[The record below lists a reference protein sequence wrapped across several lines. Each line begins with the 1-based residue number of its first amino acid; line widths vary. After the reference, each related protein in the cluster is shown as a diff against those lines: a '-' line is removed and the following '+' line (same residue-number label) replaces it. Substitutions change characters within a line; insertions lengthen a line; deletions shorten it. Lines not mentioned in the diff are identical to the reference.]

1 MGSKYTFSPQSA
13 RESIFCHAKLDELFL
28 RLMHPFSGP
37 NLAMILLMNK
47 TWLLSIL
54 TISLVLLGIQKSH
67 ELKSLSPYF
76 KADPVIK
83 LKSFTEA
90 RSRLPKEDLEHL
102 KLWESMITG
111 RSAPLSRLLKEKYK
125 SLGLNHL
132 FTPSGFHLS
141 AVLFP
146 FLKLLKSRYH
156 LFVLILLGTSLY
168 FVPGLTALKRMLTIK
183 AHQEVFG
190 LHFGFCLALIAD
202 MLFGSFQE
210 GALSFT
216 YSFLFIG
223 IIYSGLQGF
232 SLIIW
237 FFIAQIILAYFQN
250 ADISPL
256 ILLASPVLNLC
267 FGLAMPLLFLLAFP
281 LWDWQLFSGIQIIK
295 VLQYLVSFFSSL
307 SIKFPLMEIHF
318 MILVCVGFLVFRK
331 YKWAL
336 VTFVLLSGSL
346 NLDRESIPSMTSKEF
361 SPQGDI
367 VETFYREEDV
377 LIYFRDGKCKMK
389 LVQGF
394 WFENC
399 SPVRRSSRRKKIS

>member
-1 MGSKYTFSPQSA
+1 MVFMK
-13 RESIFCHAKLDELFL
+13 
-28 RLMHPFSGP
+28 
-37 NLAMILLMNK
+37 K
-47 TWLLSIL
+47 TWLLGIL
-54 TISLVLLGIQKSH
+54 FLSLLLLASLKTY
-67 ELKSLSPYF
+67 ELRSLSPYF

-83 LKSFTEA
+83 LQSFAEA
-90 RSRLPKEDLEHL
+90 RSRVSKPDLEHL

-111 RSAPLSRLLKEKYK
+111 RSAPLSRLLREKYK
-125 SLGLNHL
+125 TLGLNHL

-146 FLKLLKSRYH
+146 FLKFIKGKYH
-156 LFVLILLGTSLY
+156 IFVLITLGLGLF

-183 AHQEVFG
+183 IHQEFLG
-190 LHFGFCLALIAD
+190 LHAGFCLALIAD

-237 FFIAQIILAYFQN
+237 FFFAQIILAYFQN

-256 ILLASPVLNLC
+256 LLFASPILNLC
-267 FGLAMPLLFLLAFP
+267 FSLLMPALLLLSFP
-281 LWDWQLFSGIQIIK
+281 LWDWQLLTGIKMIK
-295 VLQYLVSFFSSL
+295 VLQTFVTFFSDWSL
-307 SIKFPLMEIHF
+307 KLPMLEIHF
-318 MILVCVGFLVFRK
+318 FVLIVIGLLLFRK
-331 YKWAL
+331 YQWMVIGL
-336 VTFVLLSGSL
+336 CLWSSSL
-346 NLDRESIPSMTSKEF
+346 NLDRQSMPSLPSKEF
-361 SPQGDI
+361 MPKGNI
-367 VETFYREEDV
+367 VQTIYREKDV
-377 LIYFRDGKCKMK
+377 VVRFEDGKCRMK

-399 SPVRRSSRRKKIS
+399 SPFRRSRLKKT

>member
-1 MGSKYTFSPQSA
+1 M
-13 RESIFCHAKLDELFL
+13 L
-28 RLMHPFSGP
+28 PFSGLD
-37 NLAMILLMNK
+37 LAYSPLMNK
-47 TWLLSIL
+47 KWLLSIL
-54 TISLVLLGIQKSH
+54 IISLVLLGILKSH

-83 LKSFTEA
+83 LKSFSEA
-90 RSRLPKEDLEHL
+90 RSRVAKEDLEHL

-125 SLGLNHL
+125 LLGLNHL

-146 FLKLLKSRYH
+146 FLKMIKTKYH
-156 LFVLILLGTSLY
+156 LIVLLILGAGL
-168 FVPGLTALKRMLTIK
+168 FFMPGLTALKRMLTIK
-183 AHQEVFG
+183 THQEVFG
-190 LHFGFCLALIAD
+190 MHTGFCLALVAD
-202 MLFGSFQE
+202 MLFGSFQQ

-223 IIYSGLQGF
+223 IIYSGLKGF

-237 FFIAQIILAYFQN
+237 FFIAQIILAYSQN

-267 FGLAMPLLFLLAFP
+267 FGILMPLLFVLAFP
-281 LWDWQLFSGIQIIK
+281 LWNWQLFTGIQLIK
-295 VLQYLVSFFSSL
+295 GLQYLVSFFSHLSL
-307 SIKFPLMEIHF
+307 QLPLIEIHF
-318 MILVCVGFLVFRK
+318 MIVLTVGFLVFRK
-331 YKWAL
+331 YQLAL
-336 VTFVLLSGSL
+336 ISFILISGSL
-346 NLDRESIPSMTSKEF
+346 NLDRESIPSMPSKEF
-361 SPQGDI
+361 VPRGEV
-367 VETFYREEDV
+367 VETFYREKDV
-377 LIYFRDGKCKMK
+377 VVYFRDGKCRMK

>member
-1 MGSKYTFSPQSA
+1 M
-13 RESIFCHAKLDELFL
+13 DELFL

-37 NLAMILLMNK
+37 LLAHLIPMNK
-47 TWLLSIL
+47 TWLLCIL
-54 TISLVLLGIQKSH
+54 SISLILLAILKAH
-67 ELKSLSPYF
+67 ELRSLSPYF
-76 KADPVIK
+76 RADQVVR

-90 RSRLPKEDLEHL
+90 RSRVQKEDLEHL

-111 RSAPLSRLLKEKYK
+111 RSAPLSRLLKDKYK

-146 FLKLLKSRYH
+146 FLKLIPSRYH
-156 LFVLILLGTSLY
+156 LFVLIFLGSGL
-168 FVPGLTALKRMLTIK
+168 FFLPGLTALKRMLTIK
-183 AHQEVFG
+183 AHQQVFG
-190 LHFGFCLALIAD
+190 LHLGFCLALIFD
-202 MLFGSFQE
+202 MFFGSFQE

-223 IIYSGLQGF
+223 IIYSGLEGL

-256 ILLASPVLNLC
+256 ILLASPILNLC
-267 FGLAMPLLFLLAFP
+267 FGLMMPLLFLLAFP
-281 LWDWQLFSGIQIIK
+281 LWDWQLFTGIQMIK
-295 VLQYLVSFFSSL
+295 WLQYLVSLFSNL
-307 SIKFPLMEIHF
+307 SIQLPMIEIQS
-318 MILVCVGFLVFRK
+318 MIIVCAGFLVFRK

-336 VTFVLLSGSL
+336 ITFILMSSSL
-346 NLDRESIPSMTSKEF
+346 NLDRESIPSMPSKEYV
-361 SPQGDI
+361 PQGPI
-367 VETFYREEDV
+367 VETFYREKDV
-377 LIYFRDGKCKMK
+377 VVYFRDGKCRMK
-389 LVQGF
+389 LVQGL

-399 SPVRRSSRRKKIS
+399 SSIKRSSRRKKIS